1 MFKKI
6 ALALVVAAVAL
17 AAVVATRPSDFRIE
31 RSTTINAPADIAY
44 GLVSDFHGWADW
56 SPWEALDPT
65 MKKTYTG
72 QAGEKGSSYEWL
84 GNKDVG
90 SGRMTIVDVKPSSL
104 VEIKLEFITPWQAT
118 NQTTLTFEPAGD
130 KTKVTWAMT
139 GHNNFFMKAM
149 TLFMNMDKMVGA
161 DFEKGLAKLGEKSA
175 AEHAVRVAA
184 AQKKAAEE
192 AAQRA
197 AAEAAVHKAAEEA
210 AQAAAAPASA
220 SQKKS

>member
-1 MFKKI
+1 MNPMFWLLPSLFVSQ
-6 ALALVVAAVAL
+6 AM
-17 AAVVATRPSDFRIE
+17 ATEGYDPS
-31 RSTTINAPADIAY
+31 AP
-44 GLVSDFHGWADW
+44 
-56 SPWEALDPT
+56 
-65 MKKTYTG
+65 KKTFTG

-197 AAEAAVHKAAEEA
+197 EAAVRKAAEEA
-210 AQAAAAPASA
+210 AQAAATPASA
-220 SQKKS
+220 PQKKS

>member
-56 SPWEALDPT
+56 SPWEALDPA
-65 MKKTYTG
+65 MKKTFTG
-72 QAGEKGSSYEWL
+72 QAGEKGSSYEWQ

-90 SGRMTIVDVKPSSL
+90 EGRMTIVETKPSSL
-104 VEIKLEFITPWQAT
+104 VEIKLEFIKPFAAT
-118 NQTTLTFEPAGD
+118 SQTTLTFEPAGD
-130 KTKVTWAMT
+130 KTRVTWAMV
-139 GHNNFFMKAM
+139 GQNNFVAKAM

-197 AAEAAVHKAAEEA
+197 EAAVRKAAEEA
-210 AQAAAAPASA
+210 AQAAATPASVP
-220 SQKKS
+220 QKKS

>member
-6 ALALVVAAVAL
+6 ALALVVAAFAL

-56 SPWEALDPT
+56 SPWEALDPA
-65 MKKTYTG
+65 MKKTFTG
-72 QAGEKGSSYEWL
+72 QAGEKGSSYEWQ

-90 SGRMTIVDVKPSSL
+90 EGRMTIVETKPSSL
-104 VEIKLEFITPWQAT
+104 VEIKLEFIKPFAAT
-118 NQTTLTFEPAGD
+118 SQTTLTFEPAGD
-130 KTKVTWAMT
+130 KTRVTWAMV
-139 GHNNFFMKAM
+139 GQNNFVAKAM

-197 AAEAAVHKAAEEA
+197 AAEAAMRKAAEEA
-210 AQAAAAPASA
+210 AQAAAAPAA
-220 SQKKS
+220 APQKKS

>member
-6 ALALVVAAVAL
+6 ALALVVAAFAL

-56 SPWEALDPT
+56 SPWEALDPA
-65 MKKTYTG
+65 MKKTFTG

-90 SGRMTIVDVKPSSL
+90 EGRMTIVEAKPSSL
-104 VEIKLEFITPWQAT
+104 VEIKLEFIKPFAAT
-118 NQTTLTFEPAGD
+118 SQTTLTFEPAGD
-130 KTKVTWAMT
+130 KTKVTWAMV
-139 GHNNFFMKAM
+139 GQNNFVAKAM

-197 AAEAAVHKAAEEA
+197 EAAVRKAAEEA
-210 AQAAAAPASA
+210 AQAAATPASA
-220 SQKKS
+220 PQKKS

>member
-6 ALALVVAAVAL
+6 ALAFVVAVGVL

-31 RSTTINAPADIAY
+31 RSTTVNAPADIAY

-72 QAGEKGSSYEWL
+72 QAGEKGSSYEWQ

-90 SGRMTIVDVKPSSL
+90 EGRMTIVETKPSSL
-104 VEIKLEFITPWQAT
+104 VEIKLEFIKPFAAT
-118 NQTTLTFEPAGD
+118 SQTTLTFEPAGD
-130 KTKVTWAMT
+130 KTRVTWAMV
-139 GHNNFFMKAM
+139 GQNNFVAKAM

-197 AAEAAVHKAAEEA
+197 EAAVRKAAEEA
-210 AQAAAAPASA
+210 AQAAATPASA
-220 SQKKS
+220 PQKKS

>member
-6 ALALVVAAVAL
+6 ALALVVAAFAL

-56 SPWEALDPT
+56 SPWEALDPA
-65 MKKTYTG
+65 MKKTFTG

-90 SGRMTIVDVKPSSL
+90 EGRMTIVEAKPSSL
-104 VEIKLEFITPWQAT
+104 VEIKLEFIKPFAAT
-118 NQTTLTFEPAGD
+118 SQTTLTFEPAGD
-130 KTKVTWAMT
+130 KTKVTWAMV
-139 GHNNFFMKAM
+139 GQNNFVAKAM

-197 AAEAAVHKAAEEA
+197 AAEAAMRKAAEEA
-210 AQAAAAPASA
+210 AQAAAAPAA
-220 SQKKS
+220 APQKKS

>member
-6 ALALVVAAVAL
+6 ALALVVAAFAL

-56 SPWEALDPT
+56 SPWEALDPA
-65 MKKTYTG
+65 MKKTFTG
-72 QAGEKGSSYEWL
+72 QAGEKGSSYEWQ

-90 SGRMTIVDVKPSSL
+90 EGRMTIVETKPSSL
-104 VEIKLEFITPWQAT
+104 VEIKLEFIKPFAAT
-118 NQTTLTFEPAGD
+118 SQTTLTFEPAGD
-130 KTKVTWAMT
+130 KTRVTWAMV
-139 GHNNFFMKAM
+139 GQNNFVAKAM

-197 AAEAAVHKAAEEA
+197 EAAVRKAAEEA
-210 AQAAAAPASA
+210 AQAAATPASA
-220 SQKKS
+220 PQKKS